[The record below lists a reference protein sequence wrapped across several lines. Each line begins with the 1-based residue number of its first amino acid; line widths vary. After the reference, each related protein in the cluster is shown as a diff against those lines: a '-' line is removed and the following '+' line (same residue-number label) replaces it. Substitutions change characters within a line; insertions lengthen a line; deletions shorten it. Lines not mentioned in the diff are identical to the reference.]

1 MGEMRI
7 LSPDCNGS
15 LLHELVHLA
24 QDLVPVALGSLMP
37 LGVEY
42 YGVKMLSQCSFIQ
55 SLPDMVSALFVPPS
69 LLMRSEKLEISV
81 KSLSDES
88 LSHSLHYKS
97 SSVFL
102 SLSKMTNSSPASHCS

>member
-81 KSLSDES
+81 KGLPDES